1 MLFCFVLAAA
11 IDGHNMEVD
20 LPQVLHEYQQLE
32 PQRERV
38 VLVPRS
44 NILNTMV
51 KEFKDPRILHDIV
64 TFALIADN
72 GNPEIGR
79 GAGVTREI
87 LSLFWREFSIS
98 LAIGAAEKVPS
109 IRHDYQKNHWLS
121 IAQVLVF
128 GYQQAKYFPIFLSK
142 AFVISSLF
150 GEQAVTRECLY
161 DSFKMYIS
169 KDEQEILRKCLDGQI
184 DATDDDLLEMLSSY
198 KCYRQPTHENINV
211 IVEEL
216 AHQELIQKPKYMA
229 TVWNNEL
236 QALKSFPEFCDASSL
251 YKMYEEK
258 NPTSKRV
265 IKLLHAEPSSDTE
278 RMCLD
283 HLKRF
288 IKSLN
293 ESKLAG
299 FLQFV
304 TGSNIITVNQ
314 IEVAF
319 NTSAGHS
326 RSIVAHTCAPVLE
339 IPSTFQTYNELSEQ
353 FSNILL
359 ISSAWSFDIV

>member
-1 MLFCFVLAAA
+1 M
-11 IDGHNMEVD
+11 
-20 LPQVLHEYQQLE
+20 HENQQLE
-32 PQRERV
+32 PQPERV
-38 VLVPRS
+38 ILVPRS

-51 KEFKDPRILHDIV
+51 EEFKNPDILHNII
-64 TFALIADN
+64 TFVFIGDN
-72 GNPEIGR
+72 GNPEMGR
-79 GAGVTREI
+79 GAGVSREI

-121 IAQVLVF
+121 IARIVVF
-128 GYQQAKYFPIFLSK
+128 GYQRAKYFPIFLSK
-142 AFVISSLF
+142 AFVISSIF
-150 GEQAVTRECLY
+150 GEQAVTKECLF
-161 DSFKMYIS
+161 DSFMAYIS
-169 KDEQEILRKCLDGQI
+169 KDEQDLLRKCLDGQI
-184 DATDDDLLEMLSSY
+184 DLSDEDVLEMLSSY
-198 KCYRQPTHENINV
+198 KCHRQPTHENIHV

-216 AHQELIQKPKYMA
+216 AHQELIQKPKYIA
-229 TVWNNEL
+229 TIWSNEL
-236 QALKSFPEFCDASSL
+236 QTLKSFPEFSDASNL
-251 YKMYEEK
+251 YTMYEGK
-258 NPTSKRV
+258 NPTSRRV
-265 IKLLHAEPSSDTE
+265 IKLLHAEPSSDSE
-278 RMCLD
+278 RTCLD

-304 TGSNIITVNQ
+304 TGSNIITVSQ

-319 NTSAGHS
+319 NTSVGHS

-359 ISSAWSFDIV
+359 LSSAWSFDIV

>member
-1 MLFCFVLAAA
+1 VEEDF
-11 IDGHNMEVD
+11 
-20 LPQVLHEYQQLE
+20 PQVLHEYQQLE
-32 PQRERV
+32 PQRERDI
-38 VLVPRS
+38 LVPRS

-51 KEFKDPRILHDIV
+51 EEFQDPRILQDIV
-64 TFALIADN
+64 TFVLIGDN
-72 GNPEIGR
+72 GNLEMGR
-79 GAGVTREI
+79 GIGGGVTRLI

-109 IRHDYQKNHWLS
+109 IRHDYQRNHWLS
-121 IAQVLVF
+121 IARIMVF
-128 GYQQAKYFPIFLSK
+128 GYRQAKYFPIFISK
-142 AFVISSLF
+142 AFIISSLF
-150 GEQAVTRECLY
+150 GEQAVTRECLF
-161 DSFKMYIS
+161 DSFKSYIS

-184 DATDDDLLEMLSSY
+184 DATDDDVLEMLGSY
-198 KCYRQPTHENINV
+198 KCYRLPTQENINV
-211 IVEEL
+211 IIEEL

-229 TVWNNEL
+229 TAWSDEL
-236 QALKSFPEFCDASSL
+236 QALKFFPEFCDACSL
-251 YKMYEEK
+251 YTMYEEK

-265 IKLLHAEPSSDTE
+265 IRLLHAEPSSEAE

-304 TGSNIITVNQ
+304 TGSNIIAVNE

-326 RSIVAHTCAPVLE
+326 RSIVAHTCGPSLE
-339 IPSTFQTYNELSEQ
+339 NTIDVSDVQRAFRTVQQHSVNFVCL
-353 FSNILL
+353 
-359 ISSAWSFDIV
+359 VV

>member
-1 MLFCFVLAAA
+1 
-11 IDGHNMEVD
+11 MEED
-20 LPQVLHEYQQLE
+20 FPQVLHEYQQLE
-32 PQRERV
+32 PQRERDI
-38 VLVPRS
+38 LVPRS

-51 KEFKDPRILHDIV
+51 EEFQDPRILQDIV
-64 TFALIADN
+64 TFVLIGDN
-72 GNPEIGR
+72 GNPEMGR
-79 GAGVTREI
+79 GIGVTREI

-121 IAQVLVF
+121 IARIMVF
-128 GYQQAKYFPIFLSK
+128 GYRQAKYFPIFISK
-142 AFVISSLF
+142 AFIISSLF
-150 GEQAVTRECLY
+150 GEQAVTRECLF
-161 DSFKMYIS
+161 DSFKSYIS

-184 DATDDDLLEMLSSY
+184 DATDDDVLEMLGSY
-198 KCYRQPTHENINV
+198 KCYRLPTQENINV
-211 IVEEL
+211 IIEEL

-229 TVWNNEL
+229 TAWSDEL
-236 QALKSFPEFCDASSL
+236 QALKFFPEFCDACSL
-251 YKMYEEK
+251 YTMYEEK

-265 IKLLHAEPSSDTE
+265 IRLLHAEPSSEAE

-304 TGSNIITVNQ
+304 TGSNIIAVNE

-326 RSIVAHTCAPVLE
+326 RSIVAHTCGPILE

-359 ISSAWSFDIV
+359 ISCAWSFDIV